1 MEKTTIVSK
10 SNNDIQVVKYNVNM
24 HVGEK
29 IRFDRY
35 LATNASNFKQFGNDG
50 QLMLSIVVY
59 IALTYQSKD
68 LFGYGSFD
76 VTDFAKKMNYDKA
89 NLFRKHPDPI
99 FYKKEGIEFK
109 SFYTTYI
116 GNALYRLY
124 TEKII
129 LSSKRKNVGSLEKF
143 SDSSIGMLTSLEV
156 DYDTKTNKTKLIY
169 QGEEGFI
176 ASLNKAFTLINI
188 NYLPKLRKP
197 KLDSLYIYLCQLKD
211 VLVFNKEVIAT
222 PSFDFLCGICD
233 INSTDVSDA
242 KKYLIRKLNRL
253 SKNSDLKFE
262 VASYKKSGKY
272 NFGIQIIFTDLDFK
286 AYEKEHREA
295 MKDVLENL
303 YLRNLLVFYKDNL
316 GTEVETE
323 DIDQVKFYRWMNN
336 NRMDKPIKKKIFIAV
351 CNTIFTNKITE
362 YDAIVKD
369 KFDK

>member
-1 MEKTTIVSK
+1 MGNTITTPTSK
-10 SNNDIQVVKYNVNM
+10 SDIEIVKYNVNM
-24 HVGEK
+24 HVGGK

-50 QLMLSIVVY
+50 QLMLSIVIY

-89 NLFRKHPDPI
+89 NLFRKHPDPA
-99 FYKKEGIEFK
+99 FYKKEGMEFK
-109 SFYTTYI
+109 KFYTTHI

-143 SDSSIGMLTSLEV
+143 SDSSISMLTALDV
-156 DYDTKTNKTKLIY
+156 DYDTKTNKTQLIY

-197 KLDSLYIYLCQLKD
+197 KLDSVYIYLCQLKD
-211 VLVFNKEVIAT
+211 VLIFNKEVIAT
-222 PSFDFLCGICD
+222 PNFDFLCGICD
-233 INSTDVSDA
+233 INSADVSDA
-242 KKYLIRKLNRL
+242 KKYLIKKLKRL
-253 SKNSDLKFE
+253 SRDSDLKFE

-272 NFGIQIIFTDLDFK
+272 SFGIQIIFTDLDFK
-286 AYEKEHREA
+286 AYEKEHKEA

-303 YLRNLLVFYKDNL
+303 YSRNLLVFYKENV
-316 GTEVETE
+316 GSE
-323 DIDQVKFYRWMNN
+323 DIDQVKFRRWMEN

-351 CNTIFTNKITE
+351 CNSIFPNKITE
-362 YDAIVKD
+362 YDTIVKN